1 MKEQGALWGL
11 EVEVLV
17 TWVEG
22 LGRRL
27 ALLVLQYQVG
37 ALEPL
42 PCPFTIVNPGTSIK
56 CWFKKKTKHFFH
68 LYDN

>member
-1 MKEQGALWGL
+1 MGRKVAGGGINEQGALWGV

-27 ALLVLQYQVG
+27 ALLAPQYQVG

-42 PCPFTIVNPGTSIK
+42 PCPVTIVNPGTSIK
-56 CWFKKKTKHFFH
+56 FWF
-68 LYDN
+68 